1 MKENTNV
8 RQVTLGDYKH
18 IDSWYKK
25 RNELRPISILLPNG
39 GLDGFI
45 VEKNKQPIAVIY
57 LYLTNSKMGYMD
69 FLMSDPDYKEQ
80 DRYEL
85 IMMLLKYCTHRAIK
99 AGLQCV
105 FVTTKIPAL
114 VKKGKELGFRE
125 DLICEEE
132 SRVIIYTYE
141 SKNKIFI

>member
-1 MKENTNV
+1 MKEKTNV

-45 VEKNKQPIAVIY
+45 VEKNKQPI
-57 LYLTNSKMGYMD
+57 
-69 FLMSDPDYKEQ
+69 
-80 DRYEL
+80 
-85 IMMLLKYCTHRAIK
+85 
-99 AGLQCV
+99 GLQWV
-105 FVTTKIPAL
+105 IVTTKIPAL

>member
-57 LYLTNSKMGYMD
+57 LYLSWFTMCFCN
-69 FLMSDPDYKEQ
+69 
-80 DRYEL
+80 
-85 IMMLLKYCTHRAIK
+85 
-99 AGLQCV
+99 
-105 FVTTKIPAL
+105 
-114 VKKGKELGFRE
+114 
-125 DLICEEE
+125 
-132 SRVIIYTYE
+132 
-141 SKNKIFI
+141 N